1 MAVAG
6 FEPGSSG
13 MGSERTAN
21 CATIT
26 AQVTWFVQQVRKDSN
41 YCIYSANYTDLNE
54 AFAQN
59 FNEKLMLSSSVWL
72 QLLQS

>member
-21 CATIT
+21 CATTT
-26 AQVTWFVQQVRKDSN
+26 AQVT
-41 YCIYSANYTDLNE
+41 
-54 AFAQN
+54 
-59 FNEKLMLSSSVWL
+59 
-72 QLLQS
+72 